1 MWVGRFRRELQ
12 ELNQQCAGTSRDEE
26 TAMFELARSARAFSQ
41 RAREAADDT
50 LAFSATLVRAGEVE
64 AAQKL
69 IHDLEQEMHGEKAA
83 LAERVDE
90 VQAAAARRRA
100 KMTRLRLARIIAAA
114 VLTAGLLS
122 LTTAGWAVAS
132 FLANLDEHSRDGS
145 SSRSAR
151 FVQPADSSLR
161 HASTRHI
168 LLLDGTTVMLTQDQ
182 FRRFKSLSAN
192 PNLDR
197 EELERLLVDLVGPRI
212 AARLV
217 SAIAE
222 IANGAA
228 QAASD
233 VGSHVRSKVK
243 EPAALTNGGGASS
256 EVPRTDKHEPVEKP
270 AKPSDDSGIIDAPLG
285 SEPKTPPVL
294 GDD

>member
-1 MWVGRFRRELQ
+1 MWVGRFRRELR

-26 TAMFELARSARAFSQ
+26 AAMFELARSARAFSQ
-41 RAREAADDT
+41 RAREAADDK

-69 IHDLEQEMHGEKAA
+69 IQDLEQEMHGEKAA
-83 LAERVDE
+83 LTERVDE

-100 KMTRLRLARIIAAA
+100 KMTRLRLARILAAA

-122 LTTAGWAVAS
+122 VTTAGWAVTS
-132 FLANLDEHSRDGS
+132 FLAKLDDHSSDAS
-145 SSRSAR
+145 SSRSSR
-151 FVQPADSSLR
+151 FAQPADSSLR
-161 HASTRHI
+161 NAATRRI
-168 LLLDGTTVMLTQDQ
+168 LLPDGTTVMLTQDQ
-182 FRRFKSLSAN
+182 FRRFKSLSAS

-197 EELERLLVDLVGPRI
+197 EELERLLVDLVGPSM
-212 AARLV
+212 AARLA
-217 SAIAE
+217 SAIAG

-228 QAASD
+228 EAAGD
-233 VGSHVRSKVK
+233 VGSLARSKVK
-243 EPAALTNGGGASS
+243 EPAPLTNGGGASP
-256 EVPRTDKHEPVEKP
+256 EVPRTDKQEPVEKP
-270 AKPSDDSGIIDAPLG
+270 EKPSDDGGIIDAPLG